1 MAYQRR
7 SNADFADLRLTG
19 RITIPPMYEE
29 NKQKK
34 DKSFAPYIS
43 LSTVSNAD
51 PYSNFKKA
59 YAHFYCYG
67 KLASKINAL
76 NLVKGDGV
84 EIDAKYE
91 SIAIETKEGQKANI
105 AKFKISRL
113 VIISF
118 AKEIVEEDLPID
130 VPEDEA

>member
-7 SNADFADLRLTG
+7 SNADFADARFTG
-19 RITIPPMYEE
+19 RITLPPLYEE

-34 DKSFAPYIS
+34 DKSYAPYIS
-43 LSTVSNAD
+43 LSIVSNAD
-51 PYSNFKKA
+51 DYSNFKKCYSQH
-59 YAHFYCYG
+59 YAWG

-76 NLVKGDGV
+76 GLVKGDGI
-84 EIDAKYE
+84 EIDCKYE

>member
-7 SNADFADLRLTG
+7 SNRDYADCRFTG
-19 RITIPPMYEE
+19 RVTLPPLYEE

-34 DKSFAPYIS
+34 DKTFAPYIS
-43 LSTVSNAD
+43 LSIVSNSD
-51 PYSNFKKA
+51 EYSNFKKCYSQH
-59 YAHFYCYG
+59 YAYG

-76 NLVKGDGV
+76 GLVKGDGI
-84 EIDAKYE
+84 EIDSKYE
-91 SIAIETKEGQKANI
+91 SIAIETSTGEKANI
-105 AKFKISRL
+105 AKFKMSRL